1 MLNLSGRST
10 KSREKLLLTH
20 QQNHQQQ
27 QQEQQLK
34 MVKLTASV
42 EDKDQFF
49 PIDISTELTLLD
61 FKAYLSAECDI
72 DPSDQVLIL
81 NSVELKGDD
90 KTLADLGVNDN
101 ELLIIKNK
109 KAAQPPSAPLQQQQS
124 ATNSGSSLIDQQAER
139 LRQEILNNPA
149 ARRQITTLNPGIEN
163 VLNDPVQFKNVIAST
178 LQQQQSSNF
187 PGGASQEEW
196 LRLQS
201 DPDNPESQRRIMEL
215 IEQDQIEENMRNALE
230 LTPES
235 FASVSMLYINCEVN
249 GHPIK
254 AFVDSGAQTTIVSTR
269 LAEECNIARLID
281 KRFRGEARGV
291 GKTEILGRIHSAPL
305 KIENQYIPCSF
316 TVLDTPVD
324 MLLGLD
330 SEYLF

>member
-1 MLNLSGRST
+1 
-10 KSREKLLLTH
+10 
-20 QQNHQQQ
+20 
-27 QQEQQLK
+27 
-34 MVKLTASV
+34 MVRFTASV
-42 EDKDQFF
+42 EEKDQFF
-49 PIDISTELTLLD
+49 PIDISDELTLLD
-61 FKAYLSAECDI
+61 FKAYLSAESDI
-72 DPSDQVLIL
+72 DPSDQILTL

-90 KTLADLGVNDN
+90 KTLAELGLKDD
-101 ELLIIKNK
+101 ELIIVKSK
-109 KAAQPPSAPLQQQQS
+109 KTQSTPQASFQPTANSNAS
-124 ATNSGSSLIDQQAER
+124 NTSGSNLLEQQAET

-149 ARRQITTLNPGIEN
+149 ARRQITTLNPGIER
-163 VLNDPVQFKNVIAST
+163 VIDDPTQFRNAVMST
-178 LQQQQSSNF
+178 LQQQQNSNF

-230 LTPES
+230 FSPES

-249 GHPIK
+249 GHAIK
-254 AFVDSGAQTTIVSTR
+254 AFVDSGAQTTIISTN
-269 LAEECNIARLID
+269 LAQELNLSRLID

-305 KIENQYIPCSF
+305 KIENQFIPCSF
-316 TVLDTPVD
+316 TVLDTAVD

-330 SEYLF
+330 SKYYQSNL

>member
-1 MLNLSGRST
+1 
-10 KSREKLLLTH
+10 
-20 QQNHQQQ
+20 
-27 QQEQQLK
+27 
-34 MVKLTASV
+34 MVRFTASV

-49 PIDISTELTLLD
+49 PIDISDELTLLD
-61 FKAYLSAECDI
+61 FKAYLSAESDI

-81 NSVELKGDD
+81 NSNELKGDD
-90 KTLADLGVNDN
+90 KTLAELGLKDD
-101 ELLIIKNK
+101 ELLIVKSK
-109 KAAQPPSAPLQQQQS
+109 KAQQTTRAPVQRPTS
-124 ATNSGSSLIDQQAER
+124 NAGGSNLLDQQAES

-149 ARRQITTLNPGIEN
+149 ARRQITTLNPGIER
-163 VLNDPVQFKNVIAST
+163 VLDNPSQFRDAVMST
-178 LQQQQSSNF
+178 LQQQQNSNF

-230 LTPES
+230 FSPES

-249 GHPIK
+249 GHAIK
-254 AFVDSGAQTTIVSTR
+254 AFVDSGAQTTIISTK
-269 LAEECNIARLID
+269 LAQELNLSRLID

-305 KIENQYIPCSF
+305 KIENQFIPCSF
-316 TVLDTPVD
+316 TVLNTPVD

-330 SEYLF
+330 SKFFYIFFSFFIMNSILTNL